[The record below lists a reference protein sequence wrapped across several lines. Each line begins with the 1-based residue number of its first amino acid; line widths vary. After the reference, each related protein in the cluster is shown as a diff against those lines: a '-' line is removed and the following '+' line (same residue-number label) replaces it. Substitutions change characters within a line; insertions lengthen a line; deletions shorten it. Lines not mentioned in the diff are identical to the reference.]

1 DDVGARRY
9 RRRPELMAVGSVI
22 ADARQHRP
30 KALHHGGH
38 VDHPTAAALS
48 LAVGENYAAGSN

>member
-1 DDVGARRY
+1 
-9 RRRPELMAVGSVI
+9 MAVGAVI

-30 KALHHGGH
+30 KDLHHGGH

-48 LAVGENYAAGSN
+48 LTVGENYAAGSN